1 MKRRIFVLTAAAAA
15 GLAVAGCSTT
25 TSSGTSGAT
34 DTAKRQEIDASVD
47 GALSRLF
54 STVAGSQELVSKA
67 QGVLVF
73 PSVGKAALIIGGS
86 YGQGALRVGGSTVGY
101 YSTAAASFGLQAGV
115 QSTAVIFLF
124 MTQDSLDKFRNS
136 KGWSVGGDVSVAL
149 VKVGANGQIDTRT
162 ATAPVQAI
170 VMTNTGIMADA
181 SVAGTKV
188 TKLDL

>member
-1 MKRRIFVLTAAAAA
+1 
-15 GLAVAGCSTT
+15 
-25 TSSGTSGAT
+25 
-34 DTAKRQEIDASVD
+34 
-47 GALSRLF
+47 
-54 STVAGSQELVSKA
+54 
-67 QGVLVF
+67 
-73 PSVGKAALIIGGS
+73 
-86 YGQGALRVGGSTVGY
+86 
-101 YSTAAASFGLQAGV
+101 
-115 QSTAVIFLF
+115 

-136 KGWSVGGDVSVAL
+136 KGWSVGGDVAVAL

>member
-34 DTAKRQEIDASVD
+34 DAAKRQEIDAAVD
-47 GALSRLF
+47 GTMSRLF
-54 STVAGSQELVSKA
+54 STVPGSQELVSKS

-73 PSVGKAALIIGGS
+73 PSVGKAAFIIGGS
-86 YGQGALRVGGSTVGY
+86 YGQGALRVGGSTAGY

-136 KGWSVGGDVSVAL
+136 KGWSVGGDVAVAL

>member
-1 MKRRIFVLTAAAAA
+1 MKRRIFVLTAAAVA
-15 GLAVAGCSTT
+15 GLAVTGCSTT
-25 TSSGTSGAT
+25 TSSGQSGAT
-34 DTAKRQEIDASVD
+34 DAAKRQEIDASVD

-54 STVAGSQELVSKA
+54 STVAGSRELVSKA

-73 PSVGKAALIIGGS
+73 PSVGKAAFIIGGA

-124 MTQDSLDKFRNS
+124 MTQESLDKFRNS
-136 KGWSVGGDVSVAL
+136 AGWSVGGDVAVSL
-149 VKVGANGQIDTRT
+149 LKVGANGQIDTRT

>member
-15 GLAVAGCSTT
+15 GLTVAGCSTT

-34 DTAKRQEIDASVD
+34 DAAKRQEIDAAVD
-47 GALSRLF
+47 GTMSRLF
-54 STVAGSQELVSKA
+54 STVPGSQELVSKA

-73 PSVGKAALIIGGS
+73 PSVGKAAFIIGGS

-124 MTQDSLDKFRNS
+124 MTQESLDKFRNS
-136 KGWSVGGDVSVAL
+136 KGWSVGGDVAVTL

>member
-15 GLAVAGCSTT
+15 GLAAAGCSTT
-25 TSSGTSGAT
+25 TNSGTSGAT
-34 DTAKRQEIDASVD
+34 DAAKRQEIDAAVD
-47 GALSRLF
+47 GTMSRLF
-54 STVAGSQELVSKA
+54 STVPGSQELVAKS

-73 PSVGKAALIIGGS
+73 PSVGKAAFIIGGS

-136 KGWSVGGDVSVAL
+136 KGWSVGGDVAVAL

>member
-15 GLAVAGCSTT
+15 GLAAAGCSTT
-25 TSSGTSGAT
+25 TGSGTSGAT
-34 DTAKRQEIDASVD
+34 DAAKRQEIDAAVD
-47 GALSRLF
+47 GTMSRLF
-54 STVAGSQELVSKA
+54 STVPGSQELVSKS

-73 PSVGKAALIIGGS
+73 PSVGKAAFIIGGS

-136 KGWSVGGDVSVAL
+136 KGWSVGGDVAVAL

>member
-15 GLAVAGCSTT
+15 GMAVAGCSTT

>member
-15 GLAVAGCSTT
+15 GMAVAGCSTT

-136 KGWSVGGDVSVAL
+136 KGWSVGGNVSVAL